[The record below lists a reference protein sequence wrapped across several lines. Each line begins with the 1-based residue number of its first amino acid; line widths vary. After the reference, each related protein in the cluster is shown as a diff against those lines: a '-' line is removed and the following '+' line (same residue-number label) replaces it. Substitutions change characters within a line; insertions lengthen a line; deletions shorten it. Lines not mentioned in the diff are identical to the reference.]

1 MTRGAAPTPK
11 SLDTPARSLWSDV
24 WYQFRRHRGAMAGVV
39 ILTLIVLAVVAGP
52 YVHTAD
58 PAFIDT
64 GARNVPPSLAHPM
77 GTDNIGR
84 DVFAQVLR
92 GGRVS
97 LAVGVTAMLLALGL
111 GTLVGVLAGYFRR
124 IDGPLMRLTDL
135 FLALPILPLLL
146 VVIMLFR
153 DTLRAWLGPE
163 AGIFLLIVVVI
174 GVTSWMHTARIVR
187 GDVLAVK
194 EREFV
199 LAARSI
205 GTPPR
210 RIITRHVLPNVMSP
224 IMVSAT
230 LGVASALI
238 TESALSF
245 LGLGFPSD
253 FPTWGRL
260 LFDGAN
266 FMTLTPAR
274 VIWPGLAISLTVLS
288 INFIGD
294 GLRDALDP
302 RIRGR

>member
-39 ILTLIVLAVVAGP
+39 ILALIVLAVVAGP

-97 LAVGVTAMLLALGL
+97 LAVGVTAMLIALCL

-124 IDGPLMRLTDL
+124 LDGPLMRLTDL

-174 GVTSWMHTARIVR
+174 GVTSWMHPR
-187 GDVLAVK
+187 GS
-194 EREFV
+194 F
-199 LAARSI
+199 AATCWR
-205 GTPPR
+205 
-210 RIITRHVLPNVMSP
+210 
-224 IMVSAT
+224 
-230 LGVASALI
+230 
-238 TESALSF
+238 
-245 LGLGFPSD
+245 
-253 FPTWGRL
+253 
-260 LFDGAN
+260 
-266 FMTLTPAR
+266 
-274 VIWPGLAISLTVLS
+274 
-288 INFIGD
+288 
-294 GLRDALDP
+294 
-302 RIRGR
+302 